1 MRAAKFFEK
10 EKNVFQLF
18 MQVIFVIQF
27 YDNCELKFAK
37 RWLLNKVNHTA
48 AAKSVS
54 VLNTS
59 EVQ

>member
-1 MRAAKFFEK
+1 
-10 EKNVFQLF
+10 